1 MGTGFDRD
9 RLRFILVGIVADLV
23 AAVDR
28 DAGFLVVE
36 PVCAPKLPDAIKT
49 RFHPAA
55 SRGPLQI
62 SVRSQRP
69 EYKVAPSR

>member
-1 MGTGFDRD
+1 
-9 RLRFILVGIVADLV
+9 VADLV

-36 PVCAPKLPDAIKT
+36 PACAPKLPDAIKIH
-49 RFHPAA
+49 FHPAA

-62 SVRSQRP
+62 YVRSQPP
-69 EYKVAPSR
+69 EYRVDPSR